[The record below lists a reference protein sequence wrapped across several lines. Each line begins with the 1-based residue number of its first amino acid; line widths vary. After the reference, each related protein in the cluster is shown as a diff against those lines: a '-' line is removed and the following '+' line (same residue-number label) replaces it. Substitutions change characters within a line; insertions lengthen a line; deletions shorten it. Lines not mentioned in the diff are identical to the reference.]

1 MSGLKGLTEFQ
12 RSQYYAKYKKQTAKG
27 LKEADTILKVLPLLD
42 VLLDAIEGLENSPMF
57 RQKIKQHGKLFKSEL
72 VHALGVVNNTD
83 DETQKQAFYVMDQV
97 DKIDSLIGDI
107 HISKFPHLIT
117 TLERFTDIGEANV
130 DSFIKNIVTRQYAT
144 LKEFHI
150 DKKIITKLKKL
161 MPLVEDIAL
170 IQVAQQISKDQLIN
184 TKGFGEES
192 IKVLNEVFS
201 SSGIKW

>member
-1 MSGLKGLTEFQ
+1 MSELKKMSEYQ
-12 RSQYYAKYKKQTAKG
+12 KARYYAPHKAKSTKV
-27 LKEADTILKVLPLLD
+27 LKESDAIMKIMPLLD
-42 VLLDAIEGLENSPMF
+42 PLLDAIEPLENSPMF
-57 RQKIKQHGKLFKSEL
+57 RQKIKQHGKAFKLEL
-72 VHALGVVNNTD
+72 NHALSVLNNSAD
-83 DETQKQAFYVMDQV
+83 DTQKQAFSVMDQV
-97 DKIDSLIGDI
+97 EKVDKLIKDT
-107 HISKFPHLIT
+107 HISKYGLLIQI
-117 TLERFTDIGEANV
+117 LETFHEVDSSDV

-170 IQVAQQISKDQLIN
+170 IQVAQQISKEQLIN

-192 IKVLNEVFS
+192 IKVLSEVFS

>member
-1 MSGLKGLTEFQ
+1 
-12 RSQYYAKYKKQTAKG
+12 
-27 LKEADTILKVLPLLD
+27 
-42 VLLDAIEGLENSPMF
+42 MF
-57 RQKIKQHGKLFKSEL
+57 RQKIKQHGKAFKIEL
-72 VHALGVVNNTD
+72 NHALSVLNNSAD
-83 DETQKQAFYVMDQV
+83 DTQKQAFGVMDQV
-97 DKIDSLIGDI
+97 EKVEQLIKDT
-107 HISKFPHLIT
+107 HISKYGLLIQI
-117 TLERFTDIGEANV
+117 LETFHEVDNSDV

-170 IQVAQQISKDQLIN
+170 IQVAQQISKEQLIN

-192 IKVLNEVFS
+192 IKVIGEVFN

>member
-1 MSGLKGLTEFQ
+1 MSELKKMSEYQ
-12 RSQYYAKYKKQTAKG
+12 KARYYAPHKAKSTKV
-27 LKEADTILKVLPLLD
+27 LKESDAIMKIMPLLD
-42 VLLDAIEGLENSPMF
+42 PLLDAIEPLENSPMF
-57 RQKIKQHGKLFKSEL
+57 RQKIKQHGKAFKLEL
-72 VHALGVVNNTD
+72 NHALSVLNNSAD
-83 DETQKQAFYVMDQV
+83 DTQKQAFGVMDQV
-97 DKIDSLIGDI
+97 EKVEQLIKDT
-107 HISKFPHLIT
+107 HISKYGLLIQI
-117 TLERFTDIGEANV
+117 LETFHEIDSSDV

-170 IQVAQQISKDQLIN
+170 IQVAQQISKEQLIN

-192 IKVLNEVFS
+192 IKVLSEVFS

>member
-1 MSGLKGLTEFQ
+1 MSGLKKMSEYQ
-12 RSQYYAKYKKQTAKG
+12 KARYYAPHKAKSTKV
-27 LKEADTILKVLPLLD
+27 LKESDAIMKIMPLLD
-42 VLLDAIEGLENSPMF
+42 PLLDAIEPLENSPMF
-57 RQKIKQHGKLFKSEL
+57 RQKIKQHGKAFKLEL
-72 VHALGVVNNTD
+72 NHALSVLNNSAD
-83 DETQKQAFYVMDQV
+83 DTQKQAFGVMDQV
-97 DKIDSLIGDI
+97 EKVEQLIKDT
-107 HISKFPHLIT
+107 HISKYGLLIQI
-117 TLERFTDIGEANV
+117 LETFHEVDSSDV

-170 IQVAQQISKDQLIN
+170 IQVAQQISKEQLIN
-184 TKGFGEES
+184 TKGFGAES